1 MQHPPYLILLLIL
14 WLPVGYVGGQST
26 QGFEGTVVYRWH
38 SDTAMMDS
46 IFTQMREENPANFAR
61 FGADLE
67 KSEQIIRQL
76 TFELHFTPTEAVWQI
91 VEDAMAVT
99 EDDASPYGMAKTRAG
114 GNKVHYVNTTEAK
127 RLYETKFGQSGGVV
141 HVTSPY
147 DKFAWELTGRSKRI
161 GKYLCREAKVKFTE
175 GSRNGKPIDRS
186 YIAWF
191 TPQLPYPYGP
201 AGIDGLPGL
210 ILELYFDERAII
222 GYRADSI
229 DIEQVT
235 HPSLPALQK
244 PMQVLTVE
252 ELNQASD
259 IRMRR
264 VTDN

>member
-1 MQHPPYLILLLIL
+1 MLAGNS
-14 WLPVGYVGGQST
+14 VFGQSDLT
-26 QGFEGTVVYRWH
+26 IQGTVVYHWH

-46 IFTQMREENPANFAR
+46 IFNQMREENPANFAA

-76 TFELHFTPTEAVWQI
+76 AFELHFTSTEAVWQL
-91 VEDAMAVT
+91 VEDAMA
-99 EDDASPYGMAKTRAG
+99 ASELHGGAYGMAKSRAG
-114 GNKVHYVNTTEAK
+114 GNIVHYVNTTEGR

-141 HVTSPY
+141 HVTTPY
-147 DKFAWELTGRSKRI
+147 DKFTWKLTGRSKRI

-175 GSRNGKPIDRS
+175 GNRNGKPIDRS

-222 GYRADSI
+222 GYRAESI
-229 DIEQVT
+229 DIEQVA

-244 PMQVLTVE
+244 PMQVMTAE
-252 ELNQASD
+252 ELDQASGT
-259 IRMRR
+259 RMRR